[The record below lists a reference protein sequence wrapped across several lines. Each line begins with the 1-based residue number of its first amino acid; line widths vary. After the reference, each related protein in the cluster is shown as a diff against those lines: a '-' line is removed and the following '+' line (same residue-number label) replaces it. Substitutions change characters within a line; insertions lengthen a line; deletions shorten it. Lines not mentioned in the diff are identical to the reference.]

1 MYVGHM
7 LPMLLLCAVPSAA
20 YEDQDYDIVEG
31 DIQVPREGR
40 SGAVLSASPLTR
52 QSQLFPLGQVRYYI
66 ETEAVNAEGATPMEA
81 DDVRVLGAVAHW
93 EAKTCIRFTKC
104 LSAEGCAL
112 PYIKFIAGSGCHS
125 PVGTSATSVNTIIL
139 GSRCPTGK
147 TIHEIGHSLGLTH
160 EQNRKDRDE
169 YVVVDM
175 TAVQTGKGHNFNKMG
190 SSGRDLGAYDYSSIM
205 HYSSTASSNGNGPT
219 IIAPQRIGQ
228 RSSLSRGDV
237 AAIQFMY
244 NECSADYVRPTCM
257 PSIDTTQTHL
267 IPHSK
272 AWGLDI
278 SMMYASSKS
287 VAVSYEGT
295 TAPEGQIAYSR
306 ASGSSMGNMDFTEL
320 TFTPSAAV
328 AGQTFTLSATFT
340 GTDGP
345 STTCAV
351 RVRVADTDTL
361 CFGIGASDPNVCSGH
376 GTCVDDVM
384 TPCQCA
390 PGYVGVDCS
399 GTVACPADVLY
410 PFDGVVTW
418 STSIAGSVTEDSSVF
433 VAGGAS
439 MRVGEVGSSSPA
451 QAYTHFTDSEPHTVS
466 FYMSAMGGGTQQYAA
481 VYLRRGS
488 ATCAHVER
496 SSTGEWRVGD
506 HLVPNTAPEAD
517 RFYAV
522 KLEMDWTAMTY
533 RVLIDGQFLFSTS
546 MPSTCAGG
554 LSRAIFSGNGW
565 LDEFKLQCTTT
576 GLMQC
581 THDVVTVV
589 QFTDKD
595 NRQLPVPPSEETLF
609 GGAVQVDMDVII
621 NAYTNY
627 GRFLDIGNGVMS
639 DNFIIGQY
647 KNTGY
652 LYVTSTWTAP
662 KSRVIHERQLPLGET
677 FHLRV
682 ICVPI
687 DDATSTYYV
696 YIDDVFAIKGVSEAL
711 RYVTRSQVL
720 IGVSSFGN
728 AGTIPHID
736 LDGSV
741 TNCVMVM
748 CPIPPAP
755 TVPCTGDVVTVVRF
769 TDKDNR
775 QLPVPPS
782 EKTLFWGA
790 VQVDM
795 DVIINAYTNYGR
807 FLDIGNG
814 VTSDNF
820 IIGQYKNTGYL
831 YVSSTWT
838 EPQPQLRVIRERQLP
853 LGETFH
859 LRVICV
865 PIDDATSTY
874 YVYIDDVF
882 AIKGVSEALR
892 YVTRSQV
899 LIGVS
904 SYTIA
909 GIPHIDLDGSVTNC
923 VMVMCPIP
931 PTAIPCIRDVVTV
944 VRFTDKDNRQL
955 PVPPSE
961 ETLFGGAVQVDMDV
975 IINAY
980 TNYGRFVD
988 IGNGVTS
995 DNFIIGQYK
1004 NTGYL
1009 YVSST
1014 WTAPKSR
1021 VIHERQLPLG
1031 ETFHLRVI
1039 CVPIDDAT
1047 STYYVYIDDVFAIKG
1062 VSEALRY
1069 VTRSQVLIGVS
1080 SFGNAGTIPHIDLDG
1095 SVTNCVMVMCPY
1107 PPSPPTYIGCYVDRI
1122 VRDVDGPRSDTHA
1135 SPELCSEFCLLT
1147 APGAPYLYMGLQFS
1161 KACFCGNS
1169 YGTYGSAPESQCS
1182 MTCAQDP
1189 SSKCGAGWRNSLY
1202 KIGFWGP

>member
-40 SGAVLSASPLTR
+40 SGAVLSASPLTS

-66 ETEAVNAEGATPMEA
+66 ETEEVNAEGATPMEA
-81 DDVRVLGAVAHW
+81 DDVRVLGAVADW

-112 PYIKFIAGSGCHS
+112 PYIKFIAGDICSS
-125 PVGTSATSVNTIIL
+125 RLGTSATRVNTINL
-139 GSRCPTGK
+139 ASECSTGP

-160 EQNRKDRDE
+160 EQSRKDRDE

-175 TAVQTGKGHNFNKMG
+175 TAVQTGKGANFNKMG

-205 HYSSTASSNGNGPT
+205 HYYSTAFSNGNGPT
-219 IIAPQRIGQ
+219 IIAPQPIGV

-257 PSIDTTQTHL
+257 PSIDTTQAHL

-278 SMMYASSKS
+278 NVMYASSKS
-287 VAVSYEGT
+287 VVVSYEGT

-306 ASGSSMGNMDFTEL
+306 ASGSNLGNIAFTEL

-351 RVRVADTDTL
+351 HVRVADTDTL
-361 CFGIGASDPNVCSGH
+361 CFGIGATDPNVCSGH
-376 GTCVDDVM
+376 GTCVDDVL

-390 PGYVGVDCS
+390 PGYAGADCS
-399 GTVACPADVLY
+399 GTVTCPADVLY
-410 PFDGVVTW
+410 PFDGDVTW
-418 STSIAGSVTEDSSVF
+418 SGAVTEDSSVF

-439 MRVGEVGSSSPA
+439 MRVGEVGSSSRVLA
-451 QAYTHFTDSEPHTVS
+451 LTDFTDSEPHTVS
-466 FYMSAMGGGTQQYAA
+466 FHMSAMGGSTQQYPA
-481 VYLRRGS
+481 VHLRRGS
-488 ATCAHVER
+488 ATCAVVQR
-496 SSTGEWRVGD
+496 YSTGEWRVGD

-522 KLEMDWTAMTY
+522 KLLMDWTAMTY

-546 MPSTCAGG
+546 MPSSCVGG
-554 LSRAIFSGNGW
+554 LSRAIFFGNGW
-565 LDEFKLQCTTT
+565 LDEFKLQCPTPAPTAMPCTRDVVTVVQFTDKDNRQLPVPPSEKTLFGGAVQVDMDVIINAYTNYGRFLDIGNGVTSDNFIIGQYKNTGYLYVTSTWTAPQPQLRVIRERQLPLGETFHLRVICVPIDDTTSTYYVYIDDVFAIKGVSEALRYVTRSQVLIGVSSFTIAGIPHIDLDGSVTNCVMVMCPIPPAPTVPCT
-576 GLMQC
+576 G
-581 THDVVTVV
+581 DVVTVV

-627 GRFLDIGNGVMS
+627 GRFVDIGNGVSS

-652 LYVTSTWTAP
+652 LYVSSTWTTP
-662 KSRVIHERQLPLGET
+662 KLRVIRERHLPLGET

-696 YIDDVFAIKGVSEAL
+696 YIDDVFATAGVSEAL

-720 IGVSSFGN
+720 IGVSSF
-728 AGTIPHID
+728 
-736 LDGSV
+736 
-741 TNCVMVM
+741 
-748 CPIPPAP
+748 
-755 TVPCTGDVVTVVRF
+755 
-769 TDKDNR
+769 
-775 QLPVPPS
+775 
-782 EKTLFWGA
+782 
-790 VQVDM
+790 
-795 DVIINAYTNYGR
+795 
-807 FLDIGNG
+807 
-814 VTSDNF
+814 
-820 IIGQYKNTGYL
+820 
-831 YVSSTWT
+831 
-838 EPQPQLRVIRERQLP
+838 
-853 LGETFH
+853 
-859 LRVICV
+859 
-865 PIDDATSTY
+865 
-874 YVYIDDVF
+874 
-882 AIKGVSEALR
+882 
-892 YVTRSQV
+892 
-899 LIGVS
+899 
-904 SYTIA
+904 TIA

-923 VMVMCPIP
+923 VMVMCP
-931 PTAIPCIRDVVTV
+931 
-944 VRFTDKDNRQL
+944 
-955 PVPPSE
+955 
-961 ETLFGGAVQVDMDV
+961 
-975 IINAY
+975 
-980 TNYGRFVD
+980 
-988 IGNGVTS
+988 
-995 DNFIIGQYK
+995 
-1004 NTGYL
+1004 NT
-1009 YVSST
+1009 
-1014 WTAPKSR
+1014 
-1021 VIHERQLPLG
+1021 PL
-1031 ETFHLRVI
+1031 
-1039 CVPIDDAT
+1039 
-1047 STYYVYIDDVFAIKG
+1047 S
-1062 VSEALRY
+1062 
-1069 VTRSQVLIGVS
+1069 
-1080 SFGNAGTIPHIDLDG
+1080 
-1095 SVTNCVMVMCPY
+1095 
-1107 PPSPPTYIGCYVDRI
+1107 PTYIGCYVDRI
-1122 VRDVDGPRSDTHA
+1122 VRDLDGPRSDTHA

-1182 MTCAQDP
+1182 MSCAQDP